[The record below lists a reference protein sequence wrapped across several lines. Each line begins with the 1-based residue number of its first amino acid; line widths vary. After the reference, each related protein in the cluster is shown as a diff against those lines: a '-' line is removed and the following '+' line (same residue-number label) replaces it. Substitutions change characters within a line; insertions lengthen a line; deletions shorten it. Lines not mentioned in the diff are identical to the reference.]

1 MYDIVT
7 AGGWLMIPILL
18 CSVVAIAIVFERS
31 WTLSASRIAPQ
42 NLLSFVWETYRTK
55 KLTVDRIIEL
65 RNDSPLGEIFAAGL
79 ANLKH
84 GRAVMKDA
92 MEEAGNKVT
101 HDLERFLSVLGTIA
115 TVSPLLG
122 LLGTVLGMIEVFSEI
137 MISGTGNAGV
147 LAGGISKALITTA
160 AGLSV
165 AIPAMVFHRHFERK
179 IDGIV
184 VEMEQQSTRLV
195 DAIYSDK
202 SVTEKPATNKPAQN
216 STKPKPKPQEKP
228 SKSKPVS
235 KPNEASS

>member
-1 MYDIVT
+1 MYEIVV

-31 WTLSASRIAPQ
+31 WTLSASSITPQ
-42 NLLSFVWETYRTK
+42 NLLSSVWKNYRSK

-195 DAIYSDK
+195 GAIFSDK
-202 SVTEKPATNKPAQN
+202 DLQTDTVSSSASYFASGGAQ
-216 STKPKPKPQEKP
+216 SE
-228 SKSKPVS
+228 
-235 KPNEASS
+235 

>member
-1 MYDIVT
+1 MYEIVV

-31 WTLSASRIAPQ
+31 WTLSDSRIAPPS
-42 NLLSFVWETYRTK
+42 LLSYVWESHRAK
-55 KLTVDRIIEL
+55 KLNVDRIIEL

-101 HDLERFLSVLGTIA
+101 HDMERFLSVLGTIA

-137 MISGTGNAGV
+137 MVSGTGNAGV

-165 AIPAMVFHRHFERK
+165 AIPSMVFHRHFERK

-195 DAIYSDK
+195 DALFSDK
-202 SVTEKPATNKPAQN
+202 SINEKAAKTGA
-216 STKPKPKPQEKP
+216 KP
-228 SKSKPVS
+228 ST
-235 KPNEASS
+235 EASAETSTQESTG

>member
-1 MYDIVT
+1 MYEIIT
-7 AGGWLMIPILL
+7 AGGWLMFPILL
-18 CSVVAIAIVFERS
+18 SSVVAIAIVFERY
-31 WTLSASRIAPQ
+31 WTLNAQRIAPQ
-42 NLLSFVWETYRTK
+42 NLLSYVWETYRAK
-55 KLTVDRIIEL
+55 KLTLDRIIEL

-122 LLGTVLGMIEVFSEI
+122 LLGTVLGMIEVFTEI

-147 LAGGISKALITTA
+147 LAGGISTALITTA

-195 DAIYSDK
+195 DAIFSDK
-202 SVTEKPATNKPAQN
+202 PVGDNIN
-216 STKPKPKPQEKP
+216 SETDT
-228 SKSKPVS
+228 
-235 KPNEASS
+235 EASA

>member
-1 MYDIVT
+1 MFEIIT

-18 CSVVAIAIVFERS
+18 CSVVAIAIVFERY
-31 WTLSASRIAPQ
+31 WTLSSQRIAPH
-42 NLLSFVWETYRTK
+42 NLLSTVWETYRAK
-55 KLTVDRIIEL
+55 KLTVDQIIEL

-122 LLGTVLGMIEVFSEI
+122 LLGTVLGMIEVFTEI

-147 LAGGISKALITTA
+147 LAGGISTALITTA

-195 DAIYSDK
+195 DAIFSDK
-202 SVTEKPATNKPAQN
+202 SLN
-216 STKPKPKPQEKP
+216 TKSDF
-228 SKSKPVS
+228 SKSEEGS
-235 KPNEASS
+235 AE